1 MVACAIMTPMTIQLK
16 DPTRYHIIESD
27 LGPLISE
34 SRSTVYDVLEMQNK
48 GYGLYEIS
56 EIFNLTPLQVE
67 TAFNYIEQH
76 RERLQPELDEILK
89 IAAER
94 RRYYDGIYKE
104 IQRKIDQQPLT
115 PERAKLKAI
124 IAQNRARREAD
135 ANRSK

>member
-67 TAFNYIEQH
+67 TALDYIDQH
-76 RERLQPELDEILK
+76 RERLQPQLDEILK
-89 IAAER
+89 IADER
-94 RRYYDGIYKE
+94 RRHYERIHEE
-104 IQRKIDQQPLT
+104 IREKIAKQPMT
-115 PERAKLKAI
+115 EKRAKLLAIKAQI
-124 IAQNRARREAD
+124 LAEQKKNAASSE
-135 ANRSK
+135 